1 MTAYLVASVV
11 LFVFYQ
17 IIGGKKDGGYK
28 TLRIACFIGWL
39 ISIPFCLVMV
49 YLNAGTWDTK
59 MNKNEVVKTEKLTY
73 LI

>member
-1 MTAYLVASVV
+1 MFLIIAIVLIVLAYFSMTTYLVASVI

-17 IIGGKKDGGYK
+17 IVGGKKDGGYK

-49 YLNAGTWDTK
+49 YLNAGT
-59 MNKNEVVKTEKLTY
+59 
-73 LI
+73 